1 MFLRHTKQREAP
13 MEIIVKVK
21 EVYGIQKVYP
31 VCLKAKALARI
42 AGTKTLTEYT
52 LKEAK
57 ALGFTLKL
65 QERTLDDIL

>member
-1 MFLRHTKQREAP
+1 

-31 VCLKAKALARI
+31 VCPKAKAIARI
-42 AGTKTLTEYT
+42 AGTKTLTDHT
-52 LKEAK
+52 LQEIDV
-57 ALGFTLKL
+57 LGFTLKL

>member
-1 MFLRHTKQREAP
+1 

-42 AGTKTLTEYT
+42 AGTKTLTEHT